1 MNTVFLTY
9 AGPPMIGAF
18 IGYLTNKIAI
28 KMLFRP
34 LKPWYIFGLRVP
46 MTPGVIPAKRHEL
59 AENIGNMVGEH
70 LLTARDIGGALS
82 REPFQEHLHALVEE
96 RVNTVL
102 AADLGSVLSLV
113 PERFR
118 AYARVGLRTLKYRT
132 KDGIYTWLESE
143 SFAVALAG
151 AVNEQVELFGSRE
164 LNELVSEEKRQRL
177 YDFFDGL
184 LDRLLHSGR
193 VEDHLSHFLQERLQ
207 QAAREGKSIHD
218 LLPAPFIDLVLQ
230 TISSQTPA
238 LLQRLAGLIAE
249 PKIRARIIQAVI
261 DGVDHF
267 LSSLGPMAAMAK
279 GFIDMD
285 SLEGKIHDYL
295 VDHEQELEEWLQ
307 SEEVQR
313 QFTRVLEQQARKML
327 QMPIG
332 ELLVRIDEDQ
342 LERLC
347 HAAAEQLLALL
358 QTRGALETLSFL
370 LRQSLED
377 MLEHGNLT
385 IDQVLARLLPGEHGA
400 GMQGKMVSE
409 VLSGLRSPTGRRL
422 IGRTIDRMLD
432 SLAARPLGILSRL
445 MPSGVRKAIADY
457 IVLIANKM
465 LLHEVPGLVKSL
477 NISRLVTDK
486 VDSLDLLRLE
496 GLLLSIMEEQ
506 FKYINLF
513 GAVLGFLIGLI
524 NLALLQF

>member
-59 AENIGNMVGEH
+59 AENIGVMVGEH
-70 LLTARDIGGALS
+70 LLTARDIGAALS

-102 AADLGSVLSLV
+102 AADLGSLLSLV

-118 AYARVGLRTLKYRT
+118 AYARVGLRTLKYRI
-132 KDGIYTWLESE
+132 KDGIYSYLESG
-143 SFAVALAG
+143 SFAAVFAA
-151 AVNEQVELFGSRE
+151 AVNEQMELFANRE
-164 LNELVSEEKRQRL
+164 LNQLVAEEQRQQF

-184 LDRLLHSGR
+184 LDRLLRSAR
-193 VEDHLSHFLQERLQ
+193 MEDHLSQFLQERLQ

-218 LLPAPFIDLVLQ
+218 LLPEPFVDLVLQ

-249 PKIRARIIQAVI
+249 PKIRARIISAVI

-285 SLEGKIHDYL
+285 SLDGKIRDYL

-307 SEEVQR
+307 SEDVQR
-313 QFTRVLEQQARKML
+313 EFARVLELQARKML

-332 ELLVRIDEDQ
+332 ELLVRLDEDQ
-342 LERLC
+342 FKRLC
-347 HAAAEQLLALL
+347 HTTAEQLLALL
-358 QTRGALETLSFL
+358 RTRGALETLSLL

-377 MLEHGNLT
+377 MLEHGNLPVG
-385 IDQVLARLLPGEHGA
+385 QVFARLLPGEHGA
-400 GMQGKMVSE
+400 EIREKMVCE
-409 VLSGLRSPTGRRL
+409 LLSGLRSPTGKRL
-422 IGRTIDRMLD
+422 IGRMIDRMLD
-432 SLAARPLGILSRL
+432 TLATRPVGILSHL
-445 MPSGVRKAIADY
+445 IPPGVRQGIADY
-457 IVLIANKM
+457 IVLTANKM

-524 NLALLQF
+524 NLTLLQF

>member
-9 AGPPMIGAF
+9 AGPPLVGAF

-34 LKPWYIFGLRVP
+34 LEPWYIFGLRVP

-59 AENIGNMVGEH
+59 AENIGVMVGEH
-70 LLTARDIGGALS
+70 LLTARDIGTALS
-82 REPFQEHLHALVEE
+82 MEPFQDHLHALVEE

-102 AADLGSVLSLV
+102 TTDLGSVLSLV

-118 AYARVGLRTLKYRT
+118 TYAKVGFRTLKYQM
-132 KDGIYTWLESE
+132 KDGIHNYIESE
-143 SFAVALAG
+143 SFASVFAE
-151 AVNEQVELFGSRE
+151 AVNEQMELYGNRE
-164 LNELVSEEKRQRL
+164 LNLLISEGKRQRL

-184 LDRLLHSGR
+184 LDRLVHSTR
-193 VEDHLSHFLQERLQ
+193 VEDHVSRFLRQRLE

-218 LLPAPFIDLVLQ
+218 LLPEPFIDLVLQ

-238 LLQRLAGLIAE
+238 LLQRLAGMIAE
-249 PKIRARIIQAVI
+249 PKIRSRIIQAVI

-279 GFIDMD
+279 GFIDME
-285 SLEGKIHDYL
+285 SLDGKIRDYL

-313 QFTRVLEQQARKML
+313 EFIRVLEQQARKML
-327 QMPIG
+327 QTPIG
-332 ELLVRIDEDQ
+332 DLLARFDEDQ
-342 LERLC
+342 FERIC
-347 HAAAEQLLALL
+347 HSTAEQLLGLL

-370 LRQSLED
+370 LRESMED
-377 MLEHGNLT
+377 MLERGDLP
-385 IDQVLARLLPGEHGA
+385 IGQVFNRLLPGEHGVRMREKLIGELL
-400 GMQGKMVSE
+400 GMLQSVGS
-409 VLSGLRSPTGRRL
+409 RRL
-422 IGRTIDRMLD
+422 IGRMVDRMID
-432 SLAARPLGILSRL
+432 SLTTRPVGILSRL
-445 MPSGVRKAIADY
+445 MPPGVRKGIADY
-457 IVLIANKM
+457 IVLTANRM
-465 LLHEVPGLVKSL
+465 LLNEVPGLVKSL

-513 GAVLGFLIGLI
+513 GAILGFFIGLI